1 MSLSPESPDFTLCA
15 LGSWVDAEPEGWGV
29 RERDGEQGR
38 AFTEL
43 SSLQNGETVRLR
55 HRALK
60 PLAHSHRA
68 RKELSWDLNLGP
80 CDLELPDP
88 WPHCQL
94 PQPPE
99 HGAWSFLRASC
110 SAPHLLSLNPMWPP
124 SAAQPWVTCHLLLGK
139 PKQQP
144 GPAIPSLHC
153 SPSRAW
159 L

>member
-1 MSLSPESPDFTLCA
+1 MGLEP
-15 LGSWVDAEPEGWGV
+15 GS
-29 RERDGEQGR
+29 
-38 AFTEL
+38 
-43 SSLQNGETVRLR
+43 
-55 HRALK
+55 H
-60 PLAHSHRA
+60 
-68 RKELSWDLNLGP
+68 
-80 CDLELPDP
+80 DLELPDP

-94 PQPPE
+94 PQPPKL
-99 HGAWSFLRASC
+99 GVWSFLRASC
-110 SAPHLLSLNPMWPP
+110 SVPHLLSLNPMWPP